1 MTDRGARRSQARHKS
16 RRQLVRG
23 LGKRDDASERRPEP
37 PGTAVVGKDAIA
49 RAALG
54 RSRLGSPTM
63 GLSDET
69 KALLAKS
76 RSIKDQKIEMM
87 GRNKSMRELR
97 AILEAG
103 ALSWSGGSAADVRP
117 PGAYTAGDLRA
128 VITSGADWPEREP
141 PPDPAESLPPVYRTP
156 DRVPTVAGPR
166 TEDERRVRATRRSHG
181 LEQSVLISTAIESS
195 LTPRQPDDD
204 DDDGAPPTPRVTKRQ
219 KQQRR
224 EERRRRAQEEMNA
237 VPRKPFELKDGGAR
251 SQLSPRLNKWL
262 SHQVFLKRSRVSA
275 ELKFIQGWH

>member
-23 LGKRDDASERRPEP
+23 LVGKRDDASERRPEP

-54 RSRLGSPTM
+54 RSRHGSPTM

-103 ALSWSGGSAADVRP
+103 ALSWSGGSAAEVRP

-128 VITSGADWPEREP
+128 VITSGADWPER
-141 PPDPAESLPPVYRTP
+141 L
-156 DRVPTVAGPR
+156 
-166 TEDERRVRATRRSHG
+166 
-181 LEQSVLISTAIESS
+181 
-195 LTPRQPDDD
+195 
-204 DDDGAPPTPRVTKRQ
+204 
-219 KQQRR
+219 
-224 EERRRRAQEEMNA
+224 
-237 VPRKPFELKDGGAR
+237 
-251 SQLSPRLNKWL
+251 
-262 SHQVFLKRSRVSA
+262 
-275 ELKFIQGWH
+275 